1 MTHSDVMRC
10 ALVYNILAFFF
21 VFFAGILVVF
31 FCVTKKEQVIDEVI
45 GDSGGTLIKSNYEAP
60 GEEVVMAILKALPGQ
75 LSQFV
80 LYM

>member
-1 MTHSDVMRC
+1 MHLFITY
-10 ALVYNILAFFF
+10 LLFFT
-21 VFFAGILVVF
+21 GILVVF
-31 FCVTKKEQVIDEVI
+31 FCVTKNEKIIDEVI
-45 GDSGGTLIKSNYEAP
+45 VDSGGTLIKSNYEAP